1 MKETIQDIV
10 DVLPASA
17 NGWTINELENYI
29 MMNFNLSTN
38 ATQAVVESLFF
49 NSVSED
55 PMIDVLEIFK
65 HFLNSLVS
73 MISGNPVDSMSRMAD
88 FNRTVLFPNNTDS
101 CSPKKRE
108 ELFEFWFVLSFI
120 PSGFFFLVFIFL
132 QRRKRA
138 CLQCCKGVPG
148 IAYPVNVIDAQPDRL
163 GYACAFGATTV
174 CVLGLFSGSYLFDYD
189 LSQVH
194 VALRG
199 TILIVLKM
207 INVIFIGLVYLPMFL
222 SLTTDIRIIGNC
234 IGIIYTGGWTVFYL
248 YDFIKCQGKYEEID
262 LVVVLVRGPNIL
274 CLLILSVRYLLGF
287 IQNVGSLVCNKS
299 SKTFW
304 INAIDYKDGH
314 HYTYVKHLLYPKS
327 KPTKCKCWNKLRSY
341 LYQNKPGFKYSTRI
355 VCTIVVAGV
364 VLLQLSTVWTAIFGY
379 LFKQLLFYLTD
390 NRVKLAFELTNH
402 TAVYHNIVELVK
414 VVSGTFDFSS
424 KFVTTLHY
432 VFLFH
437 MLACYR
443 QHMLALFRGDK
454 SFPKIPLGNPNAV
467 ALAGH

>member
-287 IQNVGSLVCNKS
+287 IQNVGSLVCNK
-299 SKTFW
+299 
-304 INAIDYKDGH
+304 
-314 HYTYVKHLLYPKS
+314 
-327 KPTKCKCWNKLRSY
+327 
-341 LYQNKPGFKYSTRI
+341 
-355 VCTIVVAGV
+355 
-364 VLLQLSTVWTAIFGY
+364 LSTVWTAIFGY

-443 QHMLALFRGDK
+443 LRPSGDWMNLNDVNDCHCMK
-454 SFPKIPLGNPNAV
+454 CRPDLHVLYMEVESRRQRRTCRLPQLPVN
-467 ALAGH
+467 